1 METKIYFRD
10 MEGYE
15 ALTEHQKKYIG
26 KNAAFDL
33 EKLPARAMQEEM
45 DGFIQERMRK
55 VAITTLQTD
64 KTNYNLLCRFLAEK
78 ERGLEHFLDWKRDK
92 WFRKVKA
99 WMREYLSVKIQ
110 LLEISG
116 TAPGF
121 SGTGRFQSRTG
132 KGYMEAGKA
141 GYPGPGKSGKKI

>member
-64 KTNYNLLCRFLAEK
+64 KTNYNLLWRKRRE
-78 ERGLEHFLDWKRDK
+78 DWSIF
-92 WFRKVKA
+92 W
-99 WMREYLSVKIQ
+99 
-110 LLEISG
+110 
-116 TAPGF
+116 
-121 SGTGRFQSRTG
+121 TG
-132 KGYMEAGKA
+132 KGISG
-141 GYPGPGKSGKKI
+141 SGK

>member
-99 WMREYLSVKIQ
+99 WMLENGVLLYYERQGSYGNTYQLRSNFLKYL
-110 LLEISG
+110 
-116 TAPGF
+116 
-121 SGTGRFQSRTG
+121 
-132 KGYMEAGKA
+132 
-141 GYPGPGKSGKKI
+141 

>member
-1 METKIYFRD
+1 MVPESESMD
-10 MEGYE
+10 
-15 ALTEHQKKYIG
+15 AG
-26 KNAAFDL
+26 KWCSPL
-33 EKLPARAMQEEM
+33 L
-45 DGFIQERMRK
+45 RK
-55 VAITTLQTD
+55 AGEL
-64 KTNYNLLCRFLAEK
+64 
-78 ERGLEHFLDWKRDK
+78 
-92 WFRKVKA
+92 
-99 WMREYLSVKIQ
+99 REYLSVKIQ